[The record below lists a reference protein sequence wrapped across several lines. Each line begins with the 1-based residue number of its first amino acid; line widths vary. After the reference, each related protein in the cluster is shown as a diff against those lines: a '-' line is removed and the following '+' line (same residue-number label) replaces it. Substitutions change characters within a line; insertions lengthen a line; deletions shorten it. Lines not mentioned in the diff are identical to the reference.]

1 MHQAVGRL
9 DVEFQTVAL
18 WLFLKQ
24 PTIAHIRANAARPF
38 ASCLLFTPAG
48 FPRHRHSP
56 WRPHP
61 EKGVGVY
68 LPSQRIA
75 PGRRKPFFTAIR
87 CRLFCPRWLPVVF
100 CRTCRGAGGA
110 GRAQRVC
117 VDAGCPAMRHVMDRV
132 GCAVAERGLVAGR
145 LLVGR
150 RGVIGPWL
158 AECGINLIFSWQGAV
173 VAATVVV
180 FPLIYKSARAA
191 LELVDPRLEN
201 AARTLGASEWKVFW
215 QVSLPL
221 AWRGIVAGGML
232 AFARGMGE
240 FGATLMIAGNIPG
253 KTQTLALA
261 IYDAFQA
268 GNDAQATVLVVLT
281 SCLCL
286 TILVLADRL
295 SGGKAGGR

>member
-1 MHQAVGRL
+1 MIS
-9 DVEFQTVAL
+9 EFFADGMIPWSPIL
-18 WLFLKQ
+18 LSLK
-24 PTIAHIRANAARPF
+24 
-38 ASCLLFTPAG
+38 
-48 FPRHRHSP
+48 
-56 WRPHP
+56 
-61 EKGVGVY
+61 
-68 LPSQRIA
+68 
-75 PGRRKPFFTAIR
+75 
-87 CRLFCPRWLPVVF
+87 
-100 CRTCRGAGGA
+100 
-110 GRAQRVC
+110 
-117 VDAGCPAMRHVMDRV
+117 
-132 GCAVAERGLVAGR
+132 VAGLATAASFCAGVAAAWLLAR
-145 LLVGR
+145 RRSPFSAVLDAMCTLPMILPPTVLGYYLILLVGR
-150 RGVIGPWL
+150 RG
-158 AECGINLIFSWQGAV
+158 
-173 VAATVVV
+173 
-180 FPLIYKSARAA
+180 A

-268 GNDAQATVLVVLT
+268 GNDEQATVLVVLT

-295 SGGKAGGR
+295 FGGKAGGR

>member
-1 MHQAVGRL
+1 MIS
-9 DVEFQTVAL
+9 EFFADGMIPWSPIL
-18 WLFLKQ
+18 LSLK
-24 PTIAHIRANAARPF
+24 
-38 ASCLLFTPAG
+38 
-48 FPRHRHSP
+48 
-56 WRPHP
+56 
-61 EKGVGVY
+61 
-68 LPSQRIA
+68 
-75 PGRRKPFFTAIR
+75 
-87 CRLFCPRWLPVVF
+87 
-100 CRTCRGAGGA
+100 
-110 GRAQRVC
+110 
-117 VDAGCPAMRHVMDRV
+117 
-132 GCAVAERGLVAGR
+132 VAGLATAASFCAGVAAAW
-145 LLVGR
+145 LLAR
-150 RGVIGPWL
+150 RRSPFSAVLDAMCTLPMILPPTVLGYYLIRL

-253 KTQTLALA
+253 KTQTLAVA

-268 GNDAQATVLVVLT
+268 GNDEQATVLVVLT

-295 SGGKAGGR
+295 FGGKAGGR

>member
-1 MHQAVGRL
+1 MIS
-9 DVEFQTVAL
+9 EFFADGMIPWSPIL
-18 WLFLKQ
+18 LSLK
-24 PTIAHIRANAARPF
+24 
-38 ASCLLFTPAG
+38 
-48 FPRHRHSP
+48 
-56 WRPHP
+56 
-61 EKGVGVY
+61 
-68 LPSQRIA
+68 
-75 PGRRKPFFTAIR
+75 
-87 CRLFCPRWLPVVF
+87 
-100 CRTCRGAGGA
+100 
-110 GRAQRVC
+110 
-117 VDAGCPAMRHVMDRV
+117 
-132 GCAVAERGLVAGR
+132 VAGLATAASFCAGVAAAW
-145 LLVGR
+145 LLAR
-150 RGVIGPWL
+150 RRSP
-158 AECGINLIFSWQGAV
+158 FSWQGAV

-268 GNDAQATVLVVLT
+268 GNDEQATVLVVLT

-286 TILVLADRL
+286 TILADRL
-295 SGGKAGGR
+295 FGGKAGGR

>member
-1 MHQAVGRL
+1 MSMIS
-9 DVEFQTVAL
+9 EFFADGMIPWSPIL
-18 WLFLKQ
+18 LSLK
-24 PTIAHIRANAARPF
+24 
-38 ASCLLFTPAG
+38 
-48 FPRHRHSP
+48 
-56 WRPHP
+56 
-61 EKGVGVY
+61 
-68 LPSQRIA
+68 
-75 PGRRKPFFTAIR
+75 
-87 CRLFCPRWLPVVF
+87 
-100 CRTCRGAGGA
+100 
-110 GRAQRVC
+110 
-117 VDAGCPAMRHVMDRV
+117 
-132 GCAVAERGLVAGR
+132 VAGLATAASFCAGVAAAWLLAR
-145 LLVGR
+145 RRSPFSAVLDAMCTLPMILPPTVLGYYLILLVGQPR
-150 RGVIGPWL
+150 PDD
-158 AECGINLIFSWQGAV
+158 
-173 VAATVVV
+173 
-180 FPLIYKSARAA
+180 AA

-268 GNDAQATVLVVLT
+268 GNDEQATVLVVLT

-295 SGGKAGGR
+295 FGGKAGGR

>member
-1 MHQAVGRL
+1 MDAGPCMWFWRGETRGRFLSSLESPPPDASRTVFAVSLL
-9 DVEFQTVAL
+9 DVFVTGLRRERDSGMSGSMSMISEFFADGMIPWSPIL
-18 WLFLKQ
+18 LSLK
-24 PTIAHIRANAARPF
+24 
-38 ASCLLFTPAG
+38 
-48 FPRHRHSP
+48 
-56 WRPHP
+56 
-61 EKGVGVY
+61 
-68 LPSQRIA
+68 
-75 PGRRKPFFTAIR
+75 
-87 CRLFCPRWLPVVF
+87 
-100 CRTCRGAGGA
+100 
-110 GRAQRVC
+110 
-117 VDAGCPAMRHVMDRV
+117 
-132 GCAVAERGLVAGR
+132 VAGLATAASFCAGVAAAWLLAR
-145 LLVGR
+145 RRSPFSAVLDAMCTLPMILPPTVLGYYLILLVGR

-268 GNDAQATVLVVLT
+268 GNDEQATVLVVLT

-295 SGGKAGGR
+295 FGGKAGGR

>member
-1 MHQAVGRL
+1 M
-9 DVEFQTVAL
+9 
-18 WLFLKQ
+18 
-24 PTIAHIRANAARPF
+24 RP
-38 ASCLLFTPAG
+38 L
-48 FPRHRHSP
+48 
-56 WRPHP
+56 
-61 EKGVGVY
+61 
-68 LPSQRIA
+68 
-75 PGRRKPFFTAIR
+75 RRKSRVILG
-87 CRLFCPRWLPVVF
+87 LFRKMWYDKDKLE
-100 CRTCRGAGGA
+100 RSAGKRSCDTRADMKWEG
-110 GRAQRVC
+110 GR
-117 VDAGCPAMRHVMDRV
+117 PMAMEL
-132 GCAVAERGLVAGR
+132 G
-145 LLVGR
+145 
-150 RGVIGPWL
+150 
-158 AECGINLIFSWQGAV
+158 
-173 VAATVVV
+173 
-180 FPLIYKSARAA
+180 RAA

-268 GNDAQATVLVVLT
+268 GNDEQATVLVVLT

-295 SGGKAGGR
+295 FGGKAGGR